1 MIILLGI
8 VPFVLVK
15 SVQFHNLV
23 MHITK
28 HLMYKKLSIKEW
40 AVEDRPR
47 EKMLLKGIRS
57 LSEAELIAI
66 LIGSGSTNESAVELS
81 KRVLASANNNLN
93 ELGKKTINDYQE
105 FKGIGPAKAITISA
119 AMELGRRRKES
130 QPVEK
135 AKVVSSGD
143 AAAIFKPLL
152 SDLPHEEFWI
162 LLLNRNNM
170 MIEKIQIS
178 QGGLSGTVIDVR
190 IILKMAIEKLACSI
204 ILCHNH
210 PSGNLVPS
218 EADKEI
224 TRKIKEAGK
233 HMDIPVLD
241 HVIIGNDS
249 YFSFADEGLI

>member
-1 MIILLGI
+1 MR
-8 VPFVLVK
+8 
-15 SVQFHNLV
+15 
-23 MHITK
+23 
-28 HLMYKKLSIKEW
+28 KKLSIKEW

-47 EKMLLKGIRS
+47 EKMLAKGIRS

-66 LIGSGSTNESAVELS
+66 LIGSGNLDESAVEVS
-81 KRVLASANNNLN
+81 RRIMASVNNNLN
-93 ELGKKTINDYQE
+93 ELGKKTINDLQK
-105 FKGIGPAKAITISA
+105 FKGIGPAKAITIAA

-130 QPVEK
+130 EPGEK
-135 AKVVSSGD
+135 TKIVTSAD
-143 AAAIFKPLL
+143 CAAIFKPLL
-152 SDLPHEEFWI
+152 SDLSHEEFWV
-162 LLLNRNNM
+162 LLLNRNNLL
-170 MIEKIQIS
+170 IDKILVS

-190 IILKMAIEKLACSI
+190 IILKMALDKLACSI

-224 TRKIKEAGK
+224 TKKIQEAGK

-241 HVIIGNDS
+241 HLIIANDA